1 MLALPWPSPG
11 NCQHPTWLLQVQPL
25 DQGQGPQ
32 QPSATHNMPALE
44 RTLMH
49 RFGPR
54 KVFSVRAELGTIH
67 LAPLAFNVM
76 TMSGAFLSSTQGVS
90 VCTRI
95 HTHRRAV
102 RGVSELFTG
111 SVCAHTHTH
120 THTHTLSLSLSQK
133 GLAGVSQR
141 WPKGA
146 VSASTAGICFR
157 KRSLG
162 QPDKPGA
169 SLGAQGPQ
177 V

>member
-11 NCQHPTWLLQVQPL
+11 NCQHATWLLQVQPL

-32 QPSATHNMPALE
+32 QPSATHNVPALE

-76 TMSGAFLSSTQGVS
+76 TMSGAFLSSTQEC
-90 VCTRI
+90 VCT
-95 HTHRRAV
+95 HACTH
-102 RGVSELFTG
+102 
-111 SVCAHTHTH
+111 AHTHTH
-120 THTHTLSLSLSQK
+120 THTHSPSLSHKRAWLVFLK
-133 GLAGVSQR
+133 GGPRVLYQPALLASVSGR
-141 WPKGA
+141 GPWVNLTNLEPHWGPRAHRCDSHA
-146 VSASTAGICFR
+146 VRQVQG
-157 KRSLG
+157 K
-162 QPDKPGA
+162 
-169 SLGAQGPQ
+169 GPQ

>member
-11 NCQHPTWLLQVQPL
+11 NCQHATWLLQVQPL

-32 QPSATHNMPALE
+32 QPSATHNVPALE

-76 TMSGAFLSSTQGVS
+76 TMSGAFLSSTQGVC
-90 VCTRI
+90 VHTRM
-95 HTHRRAV
+95 HAR
-102 RGVSELFTG
+102 
-111 SVCAHTHTH
+111 THTH

-146 VSASTAGICFR
+146 VSASTADICFR